1 MDEIVICDAHYK
13 SNNLDIEA
21 LPAHASLVRGS
32 PMELFLM
39 QGIDDSFDAALFVG
53 YHARQ
58 GTRDAVLCHS
68 YTEIPISVIVLP
80 SAAAR
85 RTSPARSG

>member
-1 MDEIVICDAHYK
+1 VDEIVICDAHYK

-32 PMELFLM
+32 PMELLLM
-39 QGIDDSFDAALFVG
+39 QGIDDSFDAALS
-53 YHARQ
+53 
-58 GTRDAVLCHS
+58 VLCRS
-68 YTEIPISVIVLP
+68 YTEIATSVIVLP